1 MLFTWKK
8 IDVKKKNKKIKNK
21 RGKHLE
27 KKGEHDRVLSTRT
40 CVYNPILHRQV
51 CFISKDLVA
60 V

>member
-8 IDVKKKNKKIKNK
+8 IDVKKKEKK
-21 RGKHLE
+21 RGE
-27 KKGEHDRVLSTRT
+27 TSRKKRVHDRVLFTRT

>member
-8 IDVKKKNKKIKNK
+8 IDVKKKEKG
-21 RGKHLE
+21 GKHLE
-27 KKGEHDRVLSTRT
+27 KKGHDRVLFTRT